1 MNQTN
6 HKHDLA
12 CSRKE
17 DAGLQKLCT
26 YSVDP
31 LGRDPGPELRSR
43 MFYNTVSDG
52 VRFKS
57 NEFLT
62 SAIFNL
68 MFSDYI

>member
-1 MNQTN
+1 M
-6 HKHDLA
+6 
-12 CSRKE
+12 
-17 DAGLQKLCT
+17 
-26 YSVDP
+26 DP

-62 SAIFNL
+62 SGIFNL